1 MPKIDSTK
9 FGSITINGIKYS
21 QILIIGNEVIQR
33 DEKALREEFGTTHY
47 ISEKEQK
54 KLLSKNPEI
63 IIIGTGAQGVLKTF
77 PEFDKKI
84 AEKGIKLI
92 KLKTLLAAEKYNQI
106 SEQKRVNTL
115 IHTTC

>member
-21 QILIIGNEVIQR
+21 QILIIGNKVIQR

-63 IIIGTGAQGVLKTF
+63 IIIGTGTQGVLKTF
-77 PEFDKKI
+77 PEFDKI
-84 AEKGIKLI
+84 IKKLRIELI
-92 KLKTLLAAEKYNQI
+92 KLKTAQAIKKYNKLR
-106 SEQKRVNTL
+106 EVKRINAL